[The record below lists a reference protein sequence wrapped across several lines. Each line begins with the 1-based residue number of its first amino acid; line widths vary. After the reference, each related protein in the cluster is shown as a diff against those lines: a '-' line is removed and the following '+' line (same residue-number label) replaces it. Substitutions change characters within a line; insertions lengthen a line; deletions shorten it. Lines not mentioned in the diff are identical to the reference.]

1 LEEDMFRKKNLI
13 AYGPV
18 PSRRLGYSLGIN
30 NVTPKTCSYS
40 CVYCQLGQTTRRHVL
55 RGDFSTPKKIFNQ
68 VEKKLK
74 ESKLREDHI
83 DYLTFVSNGE
93 PTLDRNIGEEIKLL
107 RSLGKKIAVISN
119 ASMLWKEKTRNDLY
133 NADLISLK
141 IDTVDEELWRETN
154 RPHDSLRLHLILQ
167 GIIEFSQNYKG
178 TLITESMLTEKTAI
192 MVNEIKR
199 TADFIAAIF
208 PQKSYLSIP
217 TRPPT
222 EKWVRPPSE
231 LDLCHAFMI
240 YMERGINVGYLL
252 TSEGADFSYSGN
264 VEDDLLS
271 IASMHP
277 MREDAVQEYLKRAH
291 QSLDI
296 IKTLLREGKLIE
308 TQYNSNKFFIR
319 NFETMRK

>member
-1 LEEDMFRKKNLI
+1 MFRKNNLI
-13 AYGPV
+13 AYGTV
-18 PSRRLGYSLGIN
+18 LSRRLGYSLGIN

-40 CVYCQLGQTTRRHVL
+40 CVYCQLGQTTKRHVL
-55 RGDFSTPKKIFNQ
+55 RGAFYAPKKIFNQ

-93 PTLDRNIGEEIKLL
+93 PTLDRNIGVEIKLL
-107 RSLGKKIAVISN
+107 KSLGKKIAVISN
-119 ASMLWKEKTRNDLY
+119 ASLLWKEKTRNDLY
-133 NADLISLK
+133 DADLISLK

-154 RPHDSLRLHLILQ
+154 RPHDSLRLPLILQ
-167 GIIEFSQNYKG
+167 GIIEFSQDYKG
-178 TLITESMLTEKTAI
+178 TLLTESMLTEKTAI

-199 TADFIAAIF
+199 TADFIAAIN
-208 PQKSYLSIP
+208 PHKSYLSIP
-217 TRPPT
+217 TRSPT

-240 YMERGINVGYLL
+240 YMKRDINVEYLL
-252 TSEGADFSYSGN
+252 ASEGTDFSYSDD

-271 IASMHP
+271 ITSVHP
-277 MREDAVQEYLKRAH
+277 MREDAIQEYLKRAH
-291 QSLDI
+291 QSWDI

-308 TQYNSNKFFIR
+308 TKYDSNKFFIR